1 MAINKVQGRRIR
13 KISAP
18 IFSYPMNVQ
27 RPVQQI
33 KFHKSKAR
41 VKTPVVTL
49 SDEPILI
56 KTTVPN
62 QLTQTST
69 EDEMKDVLEFFIDAA
84 KNDPTRVSQT
94 FFVFG
99 QSYLG
104 ELFKNQEKFVDKTTE
119 DEMKVFLNKALDL
132 TKHHIIE

>member
-1 MAINKVQGRRIR
+1 MAISKVQGRRIR

-18 IFSYPMNVQ
+18 IFSYPMNIR
-27 RPVQQI
+27 RPIQQT
-33 KFHKSKAR
+33 KSRKSRA
-41 VKTPVVTL
+41 KVTL
-49 SDEPILI
+49 MTQSDEPVLI

-84 KNDPTRVSQT
+84 RNDPTSVSQT

-104 ELFKNQEKFVDKTTE
+104 ELFKNQKKFVDKTTE
-119 DEMKVFLNKALDL
+119 DEIKGFLNKALDL
-132 TKHHIIE
+132 TRQYTVE

>member
-18 IFSYPMNVQ
+18 IFSYPMNIQ

-33 KFHKSKAR
+33 KLHKSKAR

-56 KTTVPN
+56 KTTVPK

-119 DEMKVFLNKALDL
+119 DEIKVFLNKALDL